1 MTDFQDDKKENEMFD
16 YLIFKLAEKDY
27 AIPLLQVREVIEMQE
42 STFVPGYPAYFKGIL
57 NLRGEIT
64 SVIDLSQKLGVTK
77 GQNSAKAIIV
87 LDSSPL
93 IGFMVDSVE
102 SVFSLLAK
110 EINAV
115 PENEINIHSELL
127 KGVAAKNEKFILL
140 LDTEKV
146 FGYDKFQHDQ
156 ESLVA

>member
-1 MTDFQDDKKENEMFD
+1 MLD

-27 AIPLLQVREVIEMQE
+27 AIPLLQVKEVIEMQE
-42 STFVPGYPAYFKGIL
+42 TTFVPGYPAYFKGIL

-64 SVIDLSQKLGVTK
+64 SVIDLGHKLEVNK
-77 GQNSAKAIIV
+77 DAKSAKAIIV
-87 LDSSPL
+87 LNSNPL

-102 SVFSLLAK
+102 SVISLLAE

-115 PENEINIHSELL
+115 PENEINIHSDLL

-140 LDTEKV
+140 LNTEKV
-146 FGYDKFQHDQ
+146 FGYEFQHDN
-156 ESLVA
+156 EILAA